1 MCLYFDHQRGNFIPK
16 SKRHGKT
23 MLEKLQQLNTVV
35 RENEPLKNHTT
46 FQIGGPARFYI
57 EALTPEDLIAV
68 LKILKEEKVDYLML
82 GGGSNLL
89 VSDSGYNGA
98 VIKLKP
104 RELQINGLEVVVDS
118 GYTLAGLLMKALE
131 TGLTGLEFAA
141 GVPGTVGGAI
151 KGNAGTYGEAMSK
164 VVEKVFYIN
173 ENLQKAAL
181 SNDDCRFSYRHSVF
195 KEHEDWLIT
204 AAVLKLQR
212 GNMATSRQLIDE
224 RIDYRTKTQPYGYP
238 SAGCTFK
245 NIIYNEEIGKKLT
258 EHNLTIPDKF
268 KEYKK
273 VPASWIIDHL
283 GLKGKTIGQA
293 QVSEKHA
300 NYIVNLGG
308 ATADNVVQ
316 LISLIKQQSRD
327 HFGIQL
333 EEEVRYL
340 GF

>member
-1 MCLYFDHQRGNFIPK
+1 L
-16 SKRHGKT
+16 
-23 MLEKLQQLNTVV
+23 
-35 RENEPLKNHTT
+35 
-46 FQIGGPARFYI
+46 I
-57 EALTPEDLIAV
+57 E
-68 LKILKEEKVDYLML
+68 ILKFAKTENLPYLFI

-89 VSDSGYNGA
+89 VSDKGF
-98 VIKLKP
+98 
-104 RELQINGLEVVVDS
+104 NGLIIKILPHELKIEGELVTVDA
-118 GYTLAGLLMKALE
+118 GYTLAGLIMKTLDE
-131 TGLTGLEFAA
+131 SLTGLEFEA
-141 GVPGTVGGAI
+141 GVPGSVGGAI